1 MKTYPIG
8 PWGYLHVVMII
19 DMYMDPSPPP
29 VCVQSAPRHGADPE
43 HHGPRELEQS
53 ASRGRFFV

>member
-19 DMYMDPSPPP
+19 DMYMDPSRPAG
-29 VCVQSAPRHGADPE
+29 VGAI
-43 HHGPRELEQS
+43 RF
-53 ASRGRFFV
+53 SRAFFCLRFESV